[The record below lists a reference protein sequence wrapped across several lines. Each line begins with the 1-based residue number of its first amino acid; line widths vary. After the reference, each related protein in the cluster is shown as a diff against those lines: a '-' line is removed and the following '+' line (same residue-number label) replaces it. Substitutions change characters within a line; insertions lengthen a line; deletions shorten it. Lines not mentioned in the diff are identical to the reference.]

1 MSQMSHVH
9 AASDLFAL
17 LRRGTQE
24 EEPGGDHPVPDEA
37 PPSSCDDADALH
49 DIAALQDG
57 NLSRAGVRRLA
68 DHLGQCGSCRILV
81 ALLVAESTRADSSA
95 THSTTRQP

>member
-1 MSQMSHVH
+1 MSQMSHMR

-17 LRRGTQE
+17 LRRGPPDE
-24 EEPGGDHPVPDEA
+24 DPDGDLAIASEEP
-37 PPSSCDDADALH
+37 PPSCDDADAFH

-68 DHLGQCGSCRILV
+68 DHLGQCRSCRILV
-81 ALLVAESTRADSSA
+81 ALLVAESTRADSTA
-95 THSTTRQP
+95 THSASKSP